1 MAKYS
6 FKPEGVGNGPN
17 QQARVSE
24 NILAQLY
31 HKELDP
37 PFRAPPVRGV
47 RFAAIFSVVALV
59 LFSATLFYKF
69 NNFILLREDVYTK
82 GGNLQAALQRR
93 SNLFG
98 NLVKLTLNHA
108 ALEHSIFFN
117 ASDSRADIIKESK
130 LPDAIAEQLLKG
142 IPSLPDGGLG
152 GDWDKVL
159 QSLNGDGSVESSLGR
174 LLAVVEQYPDVK
186 SAETYKEAMRSLVEI
201 EDRIATRRM
210 EFHMSLREYN
220 VNVSKFPWYLL
231 AKMTDFKRIDY
242 FTTTEGASAPSI
254 TPDIFEDLLQM
265 DHKDK
270 K

>member
-6 FKPEGVGNGPN
+6 FKPEGVGNGPGH
-17 QQARVSE
+17 QARVSE

-47 RFAAIFSVVALV
+47 RFAAIFSVISLI

-69 NNFILLREDVYTK
+69 NNFILLREEVYTK
-82 GGNLQAALQRR
+82 AGNLQGALQRR
-93 SNLFG
+93 QNLFG

-108 ALEHSIFFN
+108 ALEHSIFFHT
-117 ASDSRADIIKESK
+117 SDTRTNLIKKST
-130 LPDAIAEQLLKG
+130 LPDALAEKILQG
-142 IPSLPDGGLG
+142 APSAPDGGLG

-159 QSLNGDGSVESSLGR
+159 QTLNGGNDIQSSLGR

-186 SAETYKEAMRSLVEI
+186 SSETYRQAMTSLVEL
-201 EDRIATRRM
+201 EDRIAERRN
-210 EFHMSLREYN
+210 ELHLALRDYN
-220 VNVSKFPWYLL
+220 INVSKFPWYLL
-231 AKMTDFKRIDY
+231 AKMTDFKRIEY
-242 FTTTEGASAPSI
+242 FSSTESAVAPVI
-254 TPDIFEDLLQM
+254 TPTIFQNLMPENEDE
-265 DHKDK
+265 K